1 MEMDAVKYLNKL
13 NLDNIELTKY
23 LFFTGKGGV
32 GKTTIS
38 SFIALNLAE
47 NGKKVALVST
57 DPASNLQ
64 DVFQMELS
72 NKLTKYQPIPNL
84 SIANFD
90 PIAAADDYKAQ
101 SIEPYEGI
109 LPEDVLSEMK
119 EQLSGSCTVEVA
131 AFNEFTNFLSDK
143 TLEQEFDFIIFDTA
157 PTGHTLRMLEL
168 PSAWTDYLNTTSND
182 ASCLGQLSGLDENRD
197 KYNLALEKLRNPKD
211 TTMMLIARP
220 THSSIYEIQR
230 AQQELQQLSISKFKV
245 IINNYIEESHGLI
258 SSQMKSEQD
267 KNINHFT
274 EWLNNNHAYYVPYKK
289 QKEEGIESL
298 TNLLNDDN
306 LIENDDFIV
315 EDHPQFNKLI
325 DEIESSKVQYLFT
338 MGKGGVGK
346 TTVAT
351 QLATALSN
359 KGYRVLLATTDP
371 TKEINVETTSNL
383 NTAYIDEEQALE
395 KYKKEVLATVND
407 DTPQD
412 DIDYI
417 MEDLKS
423 PCTEEIAFFKAFS
436 DIMENQDDMDYVIVD
451 TAPTG
456 HTLLLLDSS
465 ENHHRELKKKST
477 QTTSNVETLL
487 PKIQN
492 KNLTQMII
500 VTLAEKTPYLESKRL
515 VEDLNRAN
523 IGHNWWVVNQS
534 LVTLNQRDDLFSNK
548 KEDES
553 FWINKIKNES
563 LDNYFVIPYGGYHNE
578 KNCNHRFSC
587 CRYKCRG

>member
-1 MEMDAVKYLNKL
+1 MDAVKYLNKL
-13 NLDNIELTKY
+13 NPDNIELTKY

-90 PIAAADDYKAQ
+90 PLTAADDYKAQ

-109 LPEDVLSEMK
+109 LPEDVLAEMK

-182 ASCLGQLSGLDENRD
+182 ASCLGQLSGLNENRV
-197 KYNLALEKLRNPKD
+197 KYNSALEKLRNQDD
-211 TTMMLIARP
+211 TTMMLVARP
-220 THSSIYEIQR
+220 SHSSIYEIQR

-325 DEIESSKVQYLFT
+325 DEIENSKVQYLFT

-359 KGYRVLLATTDP
+359 KGY
-371 TKEINVETTSNL
+371 
-383 NTAYIDEEQALE
+383 
-395 KYKKEVLATVND
+395 TVND

-436 DIMENQDDMDYVIVD
+436 DIMENQEDMDYVIVD

-563 LDNYFVIPYGGYHNE
+563 LDNYFVIPYRVLEY
-578 KNCNHRFSC
+578 
-587 CRYKCRG
+587 

>member
-1 MEMDAVKYLNKL
+1 MEDAVVEMDAVKYLNKL

-182 ASCLGQLSGLDENRD
+182 ASCLGQLSGLNENRV
-197 KYNLALEKLRNPKD
+197 KYNSALEKLRNQDD
-211 TTMMLIARP
+211 TTMMLVARP

-325 DEIESSKVQYLFT
+325 DEIENSKVQYLFT

-351 QLATALSN
+351 QLATTLSN

-383 NTAYIDEEQALE
+383 NTAYIDEEQAL
-395 KYKKEVLATVND
+395 V
-407 DTPQD
+407 
-412 DIDYI
+412 
-417 MEDLKS
+417 
-423 PCTEEIAFFKAFS
+423 
-436 DIMENQDDMDYVIVD
+436 
-451 TAPTG
+451 
-456 HTLLLLDSS
+456 
-465 ENHHRELKKKST
+465 
-477 QTTSNVETLL
+477 
-487 PKIQN
+487 
-492 KNLTQMII
+492 
-500 VTLAEKTPYLESKRL
+500 
-515 VEDLNRAN
+515 
-523 IGHNWWVVNQS
+523 
-534 LVTLNQRDDLFSNK
+534 
-548 KEDES
+548 
-553 FWINKIKNES
+553 
-563 LDNYFVIPYGGYHNE
+563 
-578 KNCNHRFSC
+578 
-587 CRYKCRG
+587 

>member
-1 MEMDAVKYLNKL
+1 MDAVKYLNKL
-13 NLDNIELTKY
+13 DIDNIELTKY

-38 SFIALNLAE
+38 SSIALNLAL

-72 NKLTKYQPIPNL
+72 NKLTKYHQVPTL

-90 PIAAADDYKAQ
+90 PIAAADDYKSQ
-101 SIEPYEGI
+101 SIEPYKGI
-109 LPEDVLSEMK
+109 LPEDVLSEME

-131 AFNEFTNFLSDK
+131 SFNEFTNFLSDE

-168 PSAWTDYLNTTSND
+168 PSAWTNYLNTTSNE
-182 ASCLGQLSGLDENRD
+182 ASCLGQLSGLNENRD
-197 KYNLALEKLRNPKD
+197 KYNLALEKLCNQKD
-211 TTMMLIARP
+211 TTMILVARP
-220 THSSIYEIQR
+220 NQSSIYEIQR
-230 AQQELQQLSISKFKV
+230 AQQELQQLSISKFKIV
-245 IINNYIEESHGLI
+245 INNYIEKDYGLI
-258 SSQMKSEQD
+258 SSQMKLEQD
-267 KNINHFT
+267 KNINHFN
-274 EWLNNNHAYYVPYKK
+274 EWLNDKNAYYVPYKK
-289 QKEEGIESL
+289 QKAETIESL
-298 TNLLNDDN
+298 SNLLNNDK

-315 EDHPQFNKLI
+315 ENHPKFDELI
-325 DEIESSKVQYLFT
+325 NEIENSKVQYLFT

-351 QLATALSN
+351 QLATKLSN
-359 KGYRVLLATTDP
+359 KGYRILLATTDP
-371 TKEINVETTSNL
+371 TKEINVKTTNNL
-383 NTAYIDEEQALE
+383 KTAFIDEVKALE
-395 KYKKEVLATVND
+395 KYKKEVLETIND
-407 DTPQD
+407 ETPQD

-436 DIMENQDDMDYVIVD
+436 DIMENQEDMDYVIVD

-456 HTLLLLDSS
+456 HTLFLLDSS
-465 ENHHRELKKKST
+465 ENHHNELKKKSN
-477 QTTSNVETLL
+477 QTISNVEKLL

-492 KNLTQMII
+492 QDLTQMVI
-500 VTLAEKTPYLESKRL
+500 VTLAERTPFLESKRL

-534 LVTLNQRDDLFSNK
+534 LVTLNQRDDLFSEK
-548 KEDES
+548 KQDES
-553 FWINKIKNES
+553 FWINKVKNES
-563 LDNYFVIPYGGYHNE
+563 CNNYFVIPFGGLT
-578 KNCNHRFSC
+578 
-587 CRYKCRG
+587 

>member
-1 MEMDAVKYLNKL
+1 MEDAVVEMDAVKYLNKL

-90 PIAAADDYKAQ
+90 PIVAADDYKAQ
-101 SIEPYEGI
+101 SIKPYEGI
-109 LPEDVLSEMK
+109 LPEDVLAEMK

-182 ASCLGQLSGLDENRD
+182 ASCLGQLSGLNENRV
-197 KYNLALEKLRNPKD
+197 KYNSALEKLRNQDD
-211 TTMMLIARP
+211 TTMMLVARP

-274 EWLNNNHAYYVPYKK
+274 EWLNNNHAYYVPYKN
-289 QKEEGIESL
+289 QKEEGIENL

-325 DEIESSKVQYLFT
+325 DEIENSKVQYLFT

-351 QLATALSN
+351 QLATTLSN

-563 LDNYFVIPYGGYHNE
+563 LNNYFVIPYRISEY
-578 KNCNHRFSC
+578 
-587 CRYKCRG
+587 

>member
-1 MEMDAVKYLNKL
+1 MDAVKYLNKL
-13 NLDNIELTKY
+13 NLDNVELTKY

-109 LPEDVLSEMK
+109 LPEDVLAEMK

-182 ASCLGQLSGLDENRD
+182 ASCLGQLSGLNENRV
-197 KYNLALEKLRNPKD
+197 KYNSALEKLRNQDD
-211 TTMMLIARP
+211 TTMMLVARP
-220 THSSIYEIQR
+220 SHSSIYEIQR

-325 DEIESSKVQYLFT
+325 DEIENSKVQYLFT

-359 KGYRVLLATTDP
+359 KGHRVLLATTDP

-500 VTLAEKTPYLESKRL
+500 VTLAEKTPYLESKCL

-563 LDNYFVIPYGGYHNE
+563 LDNYFVIPYRVLEY
-578 KNCNHRFSC
+578 
-587 CRYKCRG
+587 

>member
-1 MEMDAVKYLNKL
+1 MEVVVVEMDAVKYLNKL
-13 NLDNIELTKY
+13 DIDNIELTKY

-38 SFIALNLAE
+38 SSIALNLAL

-72 NKLTKYQPIPNL
+72 NKLTEYHQVPTL

-90 PIAAADDYKAQ
+90 PIAAADDYKSQ
-101 SIEPYEGI
+101 SIEPYKGI
-109 LPEDVLSEMK
+109 LPEDVLSEME

-131 AFNEFTNFLSDK
+131 SFNEFTNFLSDE

-168 PSAWTDYLNTTSND
+168 PSAWTNYLNTTSNE
-182 ASCLGQLSGLDENRD
+182 ASCLGQLSGLNENRD
-197 KYNLALEKLRNPKD
+197 KYNLALEKLCNQKD
-211 TTMMLIARP
+211 TTMILVARP
-220 THSSIYEIQR
+220 NQSSIYEIQR
-230 AQQELQQLSISKFKV
+230 AQQELQQLSISKFKIV
-245 IINNYIEESHGLI
+245 INNYIEKDYGLI
-258 SSQMKSEQD
+258 SSQMKLEQD
-267 KNINHFT
+267 KNINHFN
-274 EWLNNNHAYYVPYKK
+274 EWLNDKNAYYVPYKK
-289 QKEEGIESL
+289 QKAETIESL
-298 TNLLNDDN
+298 SNLLNNDK

-315 EDHPQFNKLI
+315 ENHPKFDELI
-325 DEIESSKVQYLFT
+325 NEIENSKVQYLFT

-351 QLATALSN
+351 QLATKLSN
-359 KGYRVLLATTDP
+359 KGYRILLATTDP
-371 TKEINVETTSNL
+371 TKEINVKTTNNL
-383 NTAYIDEEQALE
+383 KTAFIDEVKALE
-395 KYKKEVLATVND
+395 KYKKEVLETIND
-407 DTPQD
+407 ETPQD

-436 DIMENQDDMDYVIVD
+436 DIMENQEDMDYVIVD

-465 ENHHRELKKKST
+465 ENHHNELKKKSN
-477 QTTSNVETLL
+477 QTISNVEKLL

-492 KNLTQMII
+492 QDLTQMVI
-500 VTLAEKTPYLESKRL
+500 VTLAERTPFLESKRL

-534 LVTLNQRDDLFSNK
+534 LVTLNQRDDLFSEK
-548 KEDES
+548 KQDES
-553 FWINKIKNES
+553 FWINKVKNES
-563 LDNYFVIPYGGYHNE
+563 CNNYFVIPFGGLT
-578 KNCNHRFSC
+578 
-587 CRYKCRG
+587 

>member
-1 MEMDAVKYLNKL
+1 MDAVKYLNKL
-13 NLDNIELTKY
+13 DIDNIELTKY

-38 SFIALNLAE
+38 SSIALNLAL

-72 NKLTKYQPIPNL
+72 NKLTEYHQVPTL

-90 PIAAADDYKAQ
+90 PIAAADDYKSQ
-101 SIEPYEGI
+101 SIEPYKGI
-109 LPEDVLSEMK
+109 LPEDVLSEME

-131 AFNEFTNFLSDK
+131 SFNEFTNFLSDE

-168 PSAWTDYLNTTSND
+168 PSAWTNYLNTTSNE
-182 ASCLGQLSGLDENRD
+182 ASCLGQLSGLNENRD
-197 KYNLALEKLRNPKD
+197 KYNLALEKLCNQKD
-211 TTMMLIARP
+211 TTMILVARP
-220 THSSIYEIQR
+220 NQSSIYEIQR
-230 AQQELQQLSISKFKV
+230 AQQELQQLSISKFKIV
-245 IINNYIEESHGLI
+245 INNYIEKDYGLI
-258 SSQMKSEQD
+258 SSQMKLEQD
-267 KNINHFT
+267 KNINHFN
-274 EWLNNNHAYYVPYKK
+274 EWLNDKNAYYVPYKK
-289 QKEEGIESL
+289 QKAETIESL
-298 TNLLNDDN
+298 SNLLNNDK

-315 EDHPQFNKLI
+315 ENHPKFDELI
-325 DEIESSKVQYLFT
+325 NEIENSKVQYLFT

-351 QLATALSN
+351 QLATKLSN
-359 KGYRVLLATTDP
+359 KGYRILLATTDP
-371 TKEINVETTSNL
+371 TKEINVKTTNNL
-383 NTAYIDEEQALE
+383 KTAFIDEVKALE
-395 KYKKEVLATVND
+395 KYKKEVLETIND
-407 DTPQD
+407 ETPQD

-436 DIMENQDDMDYVIVD
+436 DIMENQEDMDYVIVD

-465 ENHHRELKKKST
+465 ENHHNELKKKSN
-477 QTTSNVETLL
+477 QTISNVEKLL

-492 KNLTQMII
+492 QDLTQMVI
-500 VTLAEKTPYLESKRL
+500 VTLAERTPFLESKRL

-534 LVTLNQRDDLFSNK
+534 LVTLNQRDDLFSEK
-548 KEDES
+548 KQDES
-553 FWINKIKNES
+553 FWINKVKNES
-563 LDNYFVIPYGGYHNE
+563 CNNYFVIPFGGLT
-578 KNCNHRFSC
+578 
-587 CRYKCRG
+587 

>member
-1 MEMDAVKYLNKL
+1 MDAVKYLNKL
-13 NLDNIELTKY
+13 DIDNIELTKY
-23 LFFTGKGGV
+23 LIFTGKGGV

-38 SFIALNLAE
+38 SSIALNLAL

-72 NKLTKYQPIPNL
+72 NKLTEYHQVPTL

-90 PIAAADDYKAQ
+90 PIAAADDYKSQ
-101 SIEPYEGI
+101 SIEPYKGI
-109 LPEDVLSEMK
+109 LPEDVLSEME

-131 AFNEFTNFLSDK
+131 SFNEFTNFLSDE

-168 PSAWTDYLNTTSND
+168 PSAWTNYLNTTSNE
-182 ASCLGQLSGLDENRD
+182 ASCLGQLSGLNENRD
-197 KYNLALEKLRNPKD
+197 KYNLALEKLCNQKD
-211 TTMMLIARP
+211 TTMILVARP
-220 THSSIYEIQR
+220 NQSSIYEIQR
-230 AQQELQQLSISKFKV
+230 AQQELQQLSISKFKIV
-245 IINNYIEESHGLI
+245 INNYIEKDYGLI
-258 SSQMKSEQD
+258 SSQMKLEQD
-267 KNINHFT
+267 KNINHFN
-274 EWLNNNHAYYVPYKK
+274 EWLNDKNAYYVPYKK
-289 QKEEGIESL
+289 QKAETIESL
-298 TNLLNDDN
+298 SNLLNNDK

-315 EDHPQFNKLI
+315 ENHPKFDELI
-325 DEIESSKVQYLFT
+325 NEIENSKVQYLFT

-351 QLATALSN
+351 QLATKLSN
-359 KGYRVLLATTDP
+359 KGYRILLATTDP
-371 TKEINVETTSNL
+371 TKEINVKTTNNL
-383 NTAYIDEEQALE
+383 KTAFIDEVKALE
-395 KYKKEVLATVND
+395 KYKKEVLETIND
-407 DTPQD
+407 ETPQD

-436 DIMENQDDMDYVIVD
+436 DIMENQEDMDYVIVD

-465 ENHHRELKKKST
+465 ENHHNELKKKSN
-477 QTTSNVETLL
+477 QTISNVEKLL

-492 KNLTQMII
+492 QDLTQMVI
-500 VTLAEKTPYLESKRL
+500 VTLAERTPFLESKRL

-534 LVTLNQRDDLFSNK
+534 LVTLNQRDDLFSEK
-548 KEDES
+548 KQDES
-553 FWINKIKNES
+553 FWINKVKNES
-563 LDNYFVIPYGGYHNE
+563 CNNYFVILFGGLT
-578 KNCNHRFSC
+578 
-587 CRYKCRG
+587 

>member
-1 MEMDAVKYLNKL
+1 MEDAVKEMGAVKYLNKL
-13 NLDNIELTKY
+13 NLDNVELTKY

-90 PIAAADDYKAQ
+90 PIAAAEDYKAQ

-197 KYNLALEKLRNPKD
+197 KYNSALEKLRNQDD
-211 TTMMLIARP
+211 TTMMLVARP
-220 THSSIYEIQR
+220 SHSSIYEIQR

-306 LIENDDFIV
+306 VIENDDFIV

-325 DEIESSKVQYLFT
+325 DEIENSKVQYLFT

-359 KGYRVLLATTDP
+359 KGHRVLLATTDP

-436 DIMENQDDMDYVIVD
+436 DIMENQEDMDYVIVD

-465 ENHHRELKKKST
+465 ENHHKELKKKST

-515 VEDLNRAN
+515 AEDLNRAN

-553 FWINKIKNES
+553 IWINKIKNES
-563 LDNYFVIPYGGYHNE
+563 LDNYFVIPYGGL
-578 KNCNHRFSC
+578 S
-587 CRYKCRG
+587 

>member
-1 MEMDAVKYLNKL
+1 MVEMDAVKYLNKL
-13 NLDNIELTKY
+13 NLDNVELTKY

-38 SFIALNLAE
+38 SSIALNLAE
-47 NGKKVALVST
+47 NEKKVALVST

-72 NKLTKYQPIPNL
+72 NKLTTYQPIPNL

-101 SIEPYEGI
+101 AIEPYEGI

-131 AFNEFTNFLSDK
+131 AFNEFTNFLSNE

-182 ASCLGQLSGLDENRD
+182 ASCLGQLSGLNENRG
-197 KYNLALEKLRNPKD
+197 KYNSALEKLCNQED
-211 TTMMLIARP
+211 TTMMLVAKP
-220 THSSIYEIQR
+220 NQSSIYEIQR
-230 AQQELQQLSISKFKV
+230 AQQELQQLSISKFKIV
-245 IINNYIEESHGLI
+245 INNYIEESHGLI

-289 QKEEGIESL
+289 QKAEGIESL
-298 TNLLNDDN
+298 SNLLNDDN
-306 LIENDDFIV
+306 LIENDEFIV
-315 EDHPQFNKLI
+315 ENHPQFNKLI
-325 DEIESSKVQYLFT
+325 DEIENSKVQYLFT

-359 KGYRVLLATTDP
+359 KGHRILLATTDP

-383 NTAYIDEEQALE
+383 NTAFIDEEQALE
-395 KYKKEVLATVND
+395 KYKKEVLETIND

-436 DIMENQDDMDYVIVD
+436 DIMENQEDMDYVIVD

-465 ENHHRELKKKST
+465 ENHHKELKKKST

-492 KNLTQMII
+492 QDLTQMII
-500 VTLAEKTPYLESKRL
+500 VTLAEKTPYLESERL
-515 VEDLNRAN
+515 VEDLNRAD

-553 FWINKIKNES
+553 IWINKIKNES
-563 LDNYFVIPYGGYHNE
+563 LNNYFVIPYGGLE
-578 KNCNHRFSC
+578 
-587 CRYKCRG
+587 

>member
-109 LPEDVLSEMK
+109 LPEDVLAEMK

-131 AFNEFTNFLSDK
+131 AFNEFTNFLADK

-182 ASCLGQLSGLDENRD
+182 ASCLGQLSGLNENRV
-197 KYNLALEKLRNPKD
+197 KYNSALEKLRNQDD
-211 TTMMLIARP
+211 TTMMLVARP

-325 DEIESSKVQYLFT
+325 DEIENSKVQYLFT

-351 QLATALSN
+351 QLATVLSN
-359 KGYRVLLATTDP
+359 KGYLVLLATTDP

-515 VEDLNRAN
+515 VKDLNRAN

-563 LDNYFVIPYGGYHNE
+563 LDNYFVIPYGGL
-578 KNCNHRFSC
+578 S
-587 CRYKCRG
+587 

>member
-1 MEMDAVKYLNKL
+1 MVEMDAVKYLNKL
-13 NLDNIELTKY
+13 NLDNVELTKY

-38 SFIALNLAE
+38 GSIALNLAE
-47 NGKKVALVST
+47 NEKKVALVST

-72 NKLTKYQPIPNL
+72 NKLTTYQPIPNL

-101 SIEPYEGI
+101 AIEPYEGI

-131 AFNEFTNFLSDK
+131 AFNEFTNFLSNE

-182 ASCLGQLSGLDENRD
+182 ASCLGQLSGLNENRG
-197 KYNLALEKLRNPKD
+197 KYNSALEKLRNQED
-211 TTMMLIARP
+211 TTMMLVAKP
-220 THSSIYEIQR
+220 NQSSIYEIQR
-230 AQQELQQLSISKFKV
+230 AQQELQQLSISKFKIV
-245 IINNYIEESHGLI
+245 INNYIEESHGLI

-289 QKEEGIESL
+289 QKAEGIESL
-298 TNLLNDDN
+298 SNLLNDDN
-306 LIENDDFIV
+306 LIENDEFIV
-315 EDHPQFNKLI
+315 ENHPQFNKLI
-325 DEIESSKVQYLFT
+325 DEIENSKVQYLFT

-359 KGYRVLLATTDP
+359 KGHRILLATTDP

-383 NTAYIDEEQALE
+383 NTAFIDEEQALE
-395 KYKKEVLATVND
+395 KYKKEVLETIND

-436 DIMENQDDMDYVIVD
+436 DIMENQEDMDYVIVD

-465 ENHHRELKKKST
+465 ENHHKELKKKST

-492 KNLTQMII
+492 QDLTQMII
-500 VTLAEKTPYLESKRL
+500 VTLAEKTPYLESERL
-515 VEDLNRAN
+515 VEDLNRAD

-553 FWINKIKNES
+553 IWINKIKNES
-563 LDNYFVIPYGGYHNE
+563 LNNYFVIPYGGLE
-578 KNCNHRFSC
+578 
-587 CRYKCRG
+587 

>member
-13 NLDNIELTKY
+13 DIDNIELTKY

-38 SFIALNLAE
+38 SSIALNLAL

-72 NKLTKYQPIPNL
+72 NKLTKYHQVPTL

-90 PIAAADDYKAQ
+90 PIAAADDYKSQ
-101 SIEPYEGI
+101 SIEPYKGI
-109 LPEDVLSEMK
+109 LPEDVLSEME

-131 AFNEFTNFLSDK
+131 SFNEFTNFLSDE

-168 PSAWTDYLNTTSND
+168 PSAWTNYLNTTSNE
-182 ASCLGQLSGLDENRD
+182 ASCLGQLSGLNENRD
-197 KYNLALEKLRNPKD
+197 KYNLALEKLCNQKD
-211 TTMMLIARP
+211 TTMILVARP
-220 THSSIYEIQR
+220 NQSSIYEIQR
-230 AQQELQQLSISKFKV
+230 AQQELQQLSISKFKIV
-245 IINNYIEESHGLI
+245 INNYIEKDYGLI
-258 SSQMKSEQD
+258 SSQMKLEQD
-267 KNINHFT
+267 KNINHFN
-274 EWLNNNHAYYVPYKK
+274 EWLNDKNAYYVPYKK
-289 QKEEGIESL
+289 QKAETIESL
-298 TNLLNDDN
+298 SNLLNNDK

-315 EDHPQFNKLI
+315 ENHPKFDELI
-325 DEIESSKVQYLFT
+325 NEIENSKVQYLFT

-351 QLATALSN
+351 QLATKLSN
-359 KGYRVLLATTDP
+359 KGYRILLATTDP
-371 TKEINVETTSNL
+371 TKEINVKTTNNL
-383 NTAYIDEEQALE
+383 KTAFIDEVKALE
-395 KYKKEVLATVND
+395 KYKKEVLETIND
-407 DTPQD
+407 ETPQD

-436 DIMENQDDMDYVIVD
+436 DIMENQEDMDYVIVD

-456 HTLLLLDSS
+456 HTLFLLDSS
-465 ENHHRELKKKST
+465 ENHHNELKKKSN
-477 QTTSNVETLL
+477 QTISNVEKLL

-492 KNLTQMII
+492 QDLTQMVI
-500 VTLAEKTPYLESKRL
+500 VTLAERTPFLESKRL

-534 LVTLNQRDDLFSNK
+534 LVTLNQRDDLFSEK
-548 KEDES
+548 KQDES
-553 FWINKIKNES
+553 FWINKVKNES
-563 LDNYFVIPYGGYHNE
+563 CNNYFVIPFGGLT
-578 KNCNHRFSC
+578 
-587 CRYKCRG
+587 

>member
-13 NLDNIELTKY
+13 DIDNIELTKY

-38 SFIALNLAE
+38 SSIALNLAL

-72 NKLTKYQPIPNL
+72 NKLTEYHQVPTL

-90 PIAAADDYKAQ
+90 PIAAADDYKSQ
-101 SIEPYEGI
+101 SIEPYKGI
-109 LPEDVLSEMK
+109 LPEDVLSEME

-131 AFNEFTNFLSDK
+131 SFNEFTNFLSDE

-168 PSAWTDYLNTTSND
+168 PSAWTNYLNTTSNE
-182 ASCLGQLSGLDENRD
+182 ASCLGQLSGLNENRD
-197 KYNLALEKLRNPKD
+197 KYNLALEKLCNQKD
-211 TTMMLIARP
+211 TTMILVARP
-220 THSSIYEIQR
+220 NQSSIYEIQR
-230 AQQELQQLSISKFKV
+230 AQQELQQLSISKFKIV
-245 IINNYIEESHGLI
+245 INNYIEKDYGLI
-258 SSQMKSEQD
+258 SSQMKLEQD
-267 KNINHFT
+267 KNINHFN
-274 EWLNNNHAYYVPYKK
+274 EWLNDKNAYYVPYKK
-289 QKEEGIESL
+289 QKAETIESL
-298 TNLLNDDN
+298 SNLLNNDK

-315 EDHPQFNKLI
+315 ENHPKFDELI
-325 DEIESSKVQYLFT
+325 NEIENSKVQYLFT

-351 QLATALSN
+351 QLATKLSN
-359 KGYRVLLATTDP
+359 KGYRILLATTDP
-371 TKEINVETTSNL
+371 TKEINVKTTNNL
-383 NTAYIDEEQALE
+383 KTAFIDEVKALE
-395 KYKKEVLATVND
+395 KYKKEVLETIND
-407 DTPQD
+407 ETPQD

-436 DIMENQDDMDYVIVD
+436 DIMENQEDMDYVIVD

-465 ENHHRELKKKST
+465 ENHHNELKKKSN
-477 QTTSNVETLL
+477 QTISNVEKLL

-492 KNLTQMII
+492 QDLTQMVI
-500 VTLAEKTPYLESKRL
+500 VTLAERTPFLESKRL

-534 LVTLNQRDDLFSNK
+534 LVTLNQRDDLFSEK
-548 KEDES
+548 KQDES
-553 FWINKIKNES
+553 FWINKVKNES
-563 LDNYFVIPYGGYHNE
+563 CNNYFVIPFGGLT
-578 KNCNHRFSC
+578 
-587 CRYKCRG
+587 

>member
-1 MEMDAVKYLNKL
+1 MDAVKYLNKL
-13 NLDNIELTKY
+13 NLDNVELTKY

-38 SFIALNLAE
+38 SSIALNLAE
-47 NGKKVALVST
+47 NEKKVALVST

-72 NKLTKYQPIPNL
+72 NKLTTYQPIPNL

-101 SIEPYEGI
+101 AIEPYEGI

-131 AFNEFTNFLSDK
+131 AFNEFTNFLSNE

-182 ASCLGQLSGLDENRD
+182 ASCLGQLSGLNENRG
-197 KYNLALEKLRNPKD
+197 KYNSALEKLRNQED
-211 TTMMLIARP
+211 TTMMLVAKP
-220 THSSIYEIQR
+220 NQSSIYEIQR
-230 AQQELQQLSISKFKV
+230 AQQELKQLSISKFKIV
-245 IINNYIEESHGLI
+245 INNYIEESHGLI

-289 QKEEGIESL
+289 QKAEGIESL
-298 TNLLNDDN
+298 SNLLNDDN
-306 LIENDDFIV
+306 LIENDEFIV
-315 EDHPQFNKLI
+315 ENHPQFNKLI
-325 DEIESSKVQYLFT
+325 DEIENSKVQYLFT

-359 KGYRVLLATTDP
+359 KGHRILLATTDP

-383 NTAYIDEEQALE
+383 NTAFIDEEQALE
-395 KYKKEVLATVND
+395 KYKKEVLETIND

-436 DIMENQDDMDYVIVD
+436 DIMENQEDMDYVIVD

-465 ENHHRELKKKST
+465 ENHHKELKKKST

-492 KNLTQMII
+492 QDLTQMII
-500 VTLAEKTPYLESKRL
+500 VTLAEKTPYLESERL
-515 VEDLNRAN
+515 VEDLNRAD

-553 FWINKIKNES
+553 IWINKIKNES
-563 LDNYFVIPYGGYHNE
+563 LNNYFVIPYGGLE
-578 KNCNHRFSC
+578 
-587 CRYKCRG
+587 

>member
-1 MEMDAVKYLNKL
+1 
-13 NLDNIELTKY
+13 
-23 LFFTGKGGV
+23 
-32 GKTTIS
+32 
-38 SFIALNLAE
+38 
-47 NGKKVALVST
+47 
-57 DPASNLQ
+57 
-64 DVFQMELS
+64 MELS
-72 NKLTKYQPIPNL
+72 NKLTTYQPIPNL

-101 SIEPYEGI
+101 AIEPYEGI

-182 ASCLGQLSGLDENRD
+182 ASCLGQLSGLNENRG
-197 KYNLALEKLRNPKD
+197 KYNSALEKLRNQDD
-211 TTMMLIARP
+211 TTMILVAKP
-220 THSSIYEIQR
+220 NHSSIYEIQR

-245 IINNYIEESHGLI
+245 VINNYIEESHGLI

-325 DEIESSKVQYLFT
+325 DEIENSKVQYLFT

-351 QLATALSN
+351 QLATELSN
-359 KGYRVLLATTDP
+359 KGHRILLATTDP

-395 KYKKEVLATVND
+395 KYKKEILAIVND

-436 DIMENQDDMDYVIVD
+436 DIMENQEDMDYVIVD

-465 ENHHRELKKKST
+465 ENHYKELKKKST

-492 KNLTQMII
+492 QDLTQMII

-515 VEDLNRAN
+515 VEDLNRAD

-553 FWINKIKNES
+553 IWINKIKNES
-563 LDNYFVIPYGGYHNE
+563 LNNYFVIPYGGLE
-578 KNCNHRFSC
+578 
-587 CRYKCRG
+587 

>member
-1 MEMDAVKYLNKL
+1 MVEMDAVKYLNKL
-13 NLDNIELTKY
+13 NLDNVELTKY

-38 SFIALNLAE
+38 SSIALNLAE
-47 NGKKVALVST
+47 NEKKVALVST

-72 NKLTKYQPIPNL
+72 NKLTTYQPIPNL

-101 SIEPYEGI
+101 AIEPYEGI

-131 AFNEFTNFLSDK
+131 AFNEFTNFLSNE

-182 ASCLGQLSGLDENRD
+182 ASCLGQLSGLNENRG
-197 KYNLALEKLRNPKD
+197 KYNSALEKLRNQED
-211 TTMMLIARP
+211 TTMMLVAKP
-220 THSSIYEIQR
+220 NQSSIYEIQR
-230 AQQELQQLSISKFKV
+230 AQQELQQLSISKFKIV
-245 IINNYIEESHGLI
+245 INNYIEESHGLI

-289 QKEEGIESL
+289 QKAEGIESL
-298 TNLLNDDN
+298 SNLLNDDN
-306 LIENDDFIV
+306 LIENDEFIV
-315 EDHPQFNKLI
+315 ENHPQFNKLI
-325 DEIESSKVQYLFT
+325 DEIENSKVQYLFT

-359 KGYRVLLATTDP
+359 KGHRILLATTDP

-383 NTAYIDEEQALE
+383 NTAFIDEEQALE
-395 KYKKEVLATVND
+395 KYKKEVLETIND

-436 DIMENQDDMDYVIVD
+436 DIMENQEDMDYVIVD

-465 ENHHRELKKKST
+465 ENHHKELKKKST

-492 KNLTQMII
+492 QDLTQMII
-500 VTLAEKTPYLESKRL
+500 VTLAEKTPYLESERL
-515 VEDLNRAN
+515 VEDLNRAD

-553 FWINKIKNES
+553 IWINKIKNES
-563 LDNYFVIPYGGYHNE
+563 LNNYFVIPYGGLE
-578 KNCNHRFSC
+578 
-587 CRYKCRG
+587 

>member
-1 MEMDAVKYLNKL
+1 MDAVKYLNKL
-13 NLDNIELTKY
+13 NLDNVELTKY

-38 SFIALNLAE
+38 SSIALNLAE
-47 NGKKVALVST
+47 NEKKVALVST

-72 NKLTKYQPIPNL
+72 NKLTTYQPIPNL

-101 SIEPYEGI
+101 AIEPYEGI

-131 AFNEFTNFLSDK
+131 AFNEFTNFLSNE

-182 ASCLGQLSGLDENRD
+182 ASCLGQLSGLNENRG
-197 KYNLALEKLRNPKD
+197 KYNSALEKLRNQED
-211 TTMMLIARP
+211 TTMMLVAKP
-220 THSSIYEIQR
+220 NQSSIYEIQR
-230 AQQELQQLSISKFKV
+230 AQQELQQLSISKFKIV
-245 IINNYIEESHGLI
+245 INNYIEESHGLI

-289 QKEEGIESL
+289 QKAEGIESL
-298 TNLLNDDN
+298 SNLLNDDN
-306 LIENDDFIV
+306 LIENDEFIV
-315 EDHPQFNKLI
+315 ENHPQFNKLI
-325 DEIESSKVQYLFT
+325 DEIENSKVQYLFT

-359 KGYRVLLATTDP
+359 KGHRILLATTDP

-383 NTAYIDEEQALE
+383 NTAFIDEEQALE
-395 KYKKEVLATVND
+395 KYKKEVLETIND

-436 DIMENQDDMDYVIVD
+436 DIMENQEDMDYVIVD

-465 ENHHRELKKKST
+465 ENHHKELKKKST

-492 KNLTQMII
+492 QDLTQMII
-500 VTLAEKTPYLESKRL
+500 VTLAEKTPYLESERL
-515 VEDLNRAN
+515 VEDLNRAD

-553 FWINKIKNES
+553 IWINKIKNES
-563 LDNYFVIPYGGYHNE
+563 LNNYFVIPYGGLE
-578 KNCNHRFSC
+578 
-587 CRYKCRG
+587 